1 MQLNYTKEAPQG
13 IVIEI
18 VGNKDILFEKE
29 YEKAQIAI
37 EDIVSQQLKSNGN
50 SCYEDRPLINNR
62 IIFTGQRG
70 SGKTSA
76 LLSLKNHLKI
86 YGIDIPNKKKN
97 GNSNISFYCLPTIDP
112 SYFDGK
118 NNILTTVLSSMFSDA
133 KKVMEKYDKQGERRR
148 NEYEDLLKNF
158 AKVYKALGQ
167 IMPSGNNQS
176 FTIEKLNDVSNA
188 SDINSLMD
196 RLLKSFKRFL
206 KDDNDKLYKF
216 LLVIDDLDMNV
227 ACAADMMEQVR
238 KFLSLDDMV
247 ILMSA
252 NIDQLH
258 YEMCEHY
265 SKAFV
270 NTMND
275 KDQARFIEVE
285 DMASRYLLKL
295 FPTSRRI
302 NVEHPISQLLN
313 ADLAFPEL
321 DENGDV
327 VRIDEN
333 GKVAKDGKGDVKY
346 KKKGNLQS
354 TILSLIWGKTR
365 LLFVPGKNELH
376 PIIPTNLR
384 ELVQFIDVVEGMDD
398 VQHKKGKLF
407 SSIKEYEKCKNNI
420 SKFKEYFIKTWV
432 PTNLS
437 IEEENVFYSVPE
449 KVDEVNKYLINA
461 INVIGS
467 NNKRR
472 LMSREVD
479 LDIIEKNAEGV
490 TIDRD
495 IYTMVSPNDPRFVKA
510 NKISDIFNQ
519 PSNYSY
525 GDLLLMLDKYETYF
539 ESERDRR
546 FSNAIKIYYS
556 ILLFETMFYRSN
568 CINYNAPKGETDDE
582 IAINLKDRVN
592 DIIPI
597 QRLIGGTIYYPNYFE
612 IITSKYFKQKG
623 PSYDAKRAFYHKVK
637 EDETDDMPLFSV
649 LYYGDIRP
657 DRYDTKHVYDTTFE
671 HDSEV
676 DGERYKTFDILSII
690 NNILNPWQT
699 IGRAMGSE
707 PHIGKWKEKIDEWGT
722 FYCHDNKEKP
732 LYPNTI
738 LPFYSVDMMLRYI
751 RKSYDIQEICNDI
764 KNDYF
769 KKEEIVS
776 NWLGLIDYDNGRIS
790 FDKLKEY
797 MQNDH
802 KISIEECNDGQG
814 SKDGEKKTKNK
825 CYTINYDGLKFSDLL
840 SKANLLRDGNI
851 INDNII
857 NKINSS
863 LIKKLK
869 NEKILKEN
877 AGEYTLNTT
886 TDLNP
891 IPIIQILENEKI
903 IKFKDNN
910 KTNDGDEELQGKEY
924 IFDLDNIDTTNEAV
938 RSFINKLISIRVIR
952 NGNNLEIYND
962 SDKKLANGFKIV
974 AESQKNMKSL
984 AEKETLVN
992 KDGLECFRDFVIA
1005 KIMSLYSGGQREQD
1019 MLIKNLYHHNSITEM
1034 YRYLVDTL
1042 WKDAIIEYCIRQ
1054 EIQKNVHSRKCIG
1067 NYYDK
1072 LFEITMEG
1080 FIDAFGKNETTDK
1093 KVNNKSS
1100 QKNNN
1105 NEKETDLNKVCEK
1118 IKHLSTYHEIYNE
1131 AKKIFILDETAQKS

>member
-13 IVIEI
+13 IVIET

-37 EDIVSQQLKSNGN
+37 EDIVFQQLKSNGN
-50 SCYEDRPLINNR
+50 DFCEDRPLINNR

-76 LLSLKNHLKI
+76 LLSLKSHLKNK
-86 YGIDIPNKKKN
+86 GINITNKKKA
-97 GNSNISFYCLPTIDP
+97 GIHNINFYCLPTIDP
-112 SYFDGK
+112 SYFDGE
-118 NNILTTVLSSMFSDA
+118 NNILTTVLSSMFYDA
-133 KKVMEKYDKQGERRR
+133 KKVMENYDKQGVQRR
-148 NEYEDLLKNF
+148 NDYEDLLKKF
-158 AKVYKALGQ
+158 SKVYKALGQ

-176 FTIEKLNDVSNA
+176 FTIERLNDVSNA

-196 RLLKSFKRFL
+196 KLLKSFKRFL

-227 ACAADMMEQVR
+227 ACAAEMMEQVR
-238 KFLSLDDMV
+238 KFLSLNDMV

-252 NIDQLH
+252 NMDQLH

-313 ADLAFPEL
+313 ATLAFREE
-321 DENGDV
+321 DG
-327 VRIDEN
+327 IDAEGN
-333 GKVAKDGKGDVKY
+333 VNY
-346 KKKGNLQS
+346 KTIREGVLQP
-354 TILSLIWGKTR
+354 TILSLIWDKTR
-365 LLFVPGKNELH
+365 LLFVPERNELH

-384 ELVQFIDVVEGMDD
+384 ELVQFIDVLENMDSVKSGNHNLFDNVE
-398 VQHKKGKLF
+398 
-407 SSIKEYEKCKNNI
+407 EYTKCEGNI
-420 SKFKEYFIKTWV
+420 SKFKEYFLKTWV

-437 IEEENVFYSVPE
+437 IEEENVFYSIPE
-449 KVDEVNKYLINA
+449 KVDEINKYLINA

-467 NNKRR
+467 NNKKR

-490 TIDRD
+490 RIDRD

-539 ESERDRR
+539 ESEHDRK

-568 CINYNAPKGETDDE
+568 CVNYNAHDGEAANE
-582 IAINLKDRVN
+582 IASNLKNRVN

-657 DRYDTKHVYDTTFE
+657 DRYDTKHVYDTTYE

-676 DGERYKTFDILSII
+676 DSENYKTFDILSII
-690 NNILNPWQT
+690 NNMLNPWQT
-699 IGRAMGSE
+699 IARADYSKININ
-707 PHIGKWKEKIDEWGT
+707 HWKELIDNWKNYSCRLVANSLNDDT
-722 FYCHDNKEKP
+722 IIQF
-732 LYPNTI
+732 PNSI
-738 LPFYSVDMMLRYI
+738 LPFYSVDMMLKYI
-751 RKSYDIQEICNDI
+751 RITHDVQEIYSDYND
-764 KNDYF
+764 
-769 KKEEIVS
+769 KKYKAEEDVA
-776 NWLGLIDYDNGRIS
+776 NWLGLVDYENIKIDFRLVKSTLNKRHHIDIS
-790 FDKLKEY
+790 YKTLKNEY
-797 MQNDH
+797 IIKHNKTELIDLLEQMGIVRDGKHIEIKTINAIKKNLIDILLREKIIVEKGGSFFINKEAKDSDIIKVLRKH
-802 KISIEECNDGQG
+802 KIIQYNKFGNYE
-814 SKDGEKKTKNK
+814 GE
-825 CYTINYDGLKFSDLL
+825 YTINT
-840 SKANLLRDGNI
+840 I
-851 INDNII
+851 P
-857 NKINSS
+857 
-863 LIKKLK
+863 
-869 NEKILKEN
+869 
-877 AGEYTLNTT
+877 
-886 TDLNP
+886 LNP
-891 IPIIQILENEKI
+891 QIVQSL
-903 IKFKDNN
+903 F
-910 KTNDGDEELQGKEY
+910 
-924 IFDLDNIDTTNEAV
+924 
-938 RSFINKLISIRVIR
+938 NKLISVRVVR
-952 NGNNLEIYND
+952 SGNNITIIND
-962 SDKKLANGFKIV
+962 SDYKLYKGIQIVLDANKYKRMITDTDRRKEIVEKKINTANADEV
-974 AESQKNMKSL
+974 YV
-984 AEKETLVN
+984 TY
-992 KDGLECFRDFVIA
+992 KDGVGCFRDYVIA

-1019 MLIKNLYHHNSITEM
+1019 MLIKNLYRYNSITEM
-1034 YRYLVDTL
+1034 YRYLVDVL
-1042 WKDAIIEYCIRQ
+1042 WKDAIIEYGIRQ
-1054 EIQKNVHSRKCIG
+1054 EIQQTVHSRKFIIE
-1067 NYYDK
+1067 YYKK
-1072 LFEITMEG
+1072 LLKTTEMCFKE
-1080 FIDAFGKNETTDK
+1080 AFGE
-1093 KVNNKSS
+1093 
-1100 QKNNN
+1100 
-1105 NEKETDLNKVCEK
+1105 EK
-1118 IKHLSTYHEIYNE
+1118 TYIIYKGIFE
-1131 AKKIFILDETAQKS
+1131 QAVKIFIQDETA

>member
-13 IVIEI
+13 IVIET

-29 YEKAQIAI
+29 YEKAQTAI
-37 EDIVSQQLKSNGN
+37 EDIVFQQLKSNGN
-50 SCYEDRPLINNR
+50 DFCEDRPLINNR

-76 LLSLKNHLKI
+76 LLSLKSHLKI
-86 YGIDIPNKKKN
+86 KGIKITNKKKN
-97 GNSNISFYCLPTIDP
+97 GIHNINFYCLPTIDP
-112 SYFDGK
+112 SYFDSG

-133 KKVMEKYDKQGERRR
+133 KKVMEGYDKQGVQRR

-158 AKVYKALGQ
+158 SKVYKALGQ

-176 FTIEKLNDVSNA
+176 FTIERLNDVSNA

-196 RLLKSFKRFL
+196 KLLKSFKRFL
-206 KDDNDKLYKF
+206 KDDNDKSYIF

-227 ACAADMMEQVR
+227 ACAAEMMEQVR
-238 KFLSLDDMV
+238 KFLSLNDMV

-313 ADLAFPEL
+313 ATIAFRE
-321 DENGDV
+321 EEG
-327 VRIDEN
+327 IDAEGN
-333 GKVAKDGKGDVKY
+333 VNYKTIRKGV
-346 KKKGNLQS
+346 LQP
-354 TILSLIWGKTR
+354 TILSLIWEKTR
-365 LLFVPGKNELH
+365 LLFVPERNELH

-384 ELVQFIDVVEGMDD
+384 ELVQFIDVLENMEKVEHGEDN
-398 VQHKKGKLF
+398 LF
-407 SSIKEYEKCKNNI
+407 KTIKDYRKCENNI
-420 SKFKEYFIKTWV
+420 NKFKEYFLKTWV

-437 IEEENVFYSVPE
+437 IEEENVFYSIPE
-449 KVDEVNKYLINA
+449 KVDEINKYLINA

-490 TIDRD
+490 RIDRD

-539 ESERDRR
+539 ESEHDRK
-546 FSNAIKIYYS
+546 FSNAIKIFYS

-568 CINYNAPKGETDDE
+568 SINYSVKKDDTE
-582 IAINLKDRVN
+582 DINKIDEHELEQRVKKRVN

-671 HDSEV
+671 HDSVV
-676 DGERYKTFDILSII
+676 DSERYKTFDILSII
-690 NNILNPWQT
+690 NNMLNPWQT
-699 IGRAMGSE
+699 IARADINE
-707 PHIGKWKEKIDEWGT
+707 IDIGKWHDQINMWRE
-722 FYCHDNKEKP
+722 YCKLGESQEEIISF
-732 LYPNTI
+732 PNSI
-738 LPFYSVDMMLRYI
+738 LPFYSVDMMLKYI
-751 RKSYDIQEICNDI
+751 RKQYDVQEIEEIDND
-764 KNDYF
+764 KRDNEY

-776 NWLGLIDYDNGRIS
+776 NWLGLMEYDNVRIS
-790 FDKLKEY
+790 FSTVKRFMKEKHRINISFNSKKEY
-797 MQNDH
+797 NVHYENPKITDLLMQMGIILCDLSLNPQ
-802 KISIEECNDGQG
+802 KVNEIKNNLIEDLIKDKVVIEKEGKYYL
-814 SKDGEKKTKNK
+814 SK
-825 CYTINYDGLKFSDLL
+825 YDNSYIIKALL
-840 SKANLLRDGNI
+840 SK
-851 INDNII
+851 
-857 NKINSS
+857 K
-863 LIKKLK
+863 
-869 NEKILKEN
+869 
-877 AGEYTLNTT
+877 
-886 TDLNP
+886 
-891 IPIIQILENEKI
+891 IIQLLPYE
-903 IKFKDNN
+903 
-910 KTNDGDEELQGKEY
+910 KEY
-924 IFDLDNIDTTNEAV
+924 IVDLQSITQPSAKGLLK
-938 RSFINKLISIRVIR
+938 KLISIRVVTT
-952 NGNNLEIYND
+952 GNKIVVYND
-962 SDKKLANGFKIV
+962 SDYKLSKGIEIITEAKKYIKKLTNDDEVNIRGGAGKEYMINKKQLAN
-974 AESQKNMKSL
+974 
-984 AEKETLVN
+984 KEHMTSKEGVC
-992 KDGLECFRDFVIA
+992 CFRDYAISQ
-1005 KIMSLYSGGQREQD
+1005 IMKLYSGGQREQD
-1019 MLIKNLYHHNSITEM
+1019 MLIKNLYRYNSITEM
-1034 YRYLVDTL
+1034 YRYLVDVL
-1042 WKDAIIEYCIRQ
+1042 WKDAIIEYGIRQ
-1054 EIQKNVHSRKCIG
+1054 DIQETVHSKDFVVK
-1067 NYYDK
+1067 YYKELFNVTERNLKEIFGEGKQFTNIYKNIFNHAVK
-1072 LFEITMEG
+1072 LFIDEI
-1080 FIDAFGKNETTDK
+1080 
-1093 KVNNKSS
+1093 
-1100 QKNNN
+1100 
-1105 NEKETDLNKVCEK
+1105 
-1118 IKHLSTYHEIYNE
+1118 
-1131 AKKIFILDETAQKS
+1131 AQKS

>member
-13 IVIEI
+13 IVIET

-37 EDIVSQQLKSNGN
+37 ENIVFQQLKSNGN
-50 SCYEDRPLINNR
+50 DFCEDRPLINNR

-76 LLSLKNHLKI
+76 LLSLKSHLKI
-86 YGIDIPNKKKN
+86 KGINITNKKKN
-97 GNSNISFYCLPTIDP
+97 GIHNINFYCLPTIDP
-112 SYFDGK
+112 SYFDSG

-133 KKVMEKYDKQGERRR
+133 KKVMEGYDKQGVQRR

-158 AKVYKALGQ
+158 SKVYKALGQ

-176 FTIEKLNDVSNA
+176 FTIERLNDVSNA

-196 RLLKSFKRFL
+196 KLLKSFKRFL
-206 KDDNDKLYKF
+206 KDDNDKSYIF

-227 ACAADMMEQVR
+227 ACAAEMMEQVR
-238 KFLSLDDMV
+238 KFLSLNDMV

-321 DENGDV
+321 DENGEV
-327 VRIDEN
+327 VRVDKN
-333 GKVAKDGKGDVKY
+333 GNVIKDGKGIVKY

-354 TILSLIWGKTR
+354 TILSLIWEKTR
-365 LLFVPGKNELH
+365 LLFVPEKNELH

-384 ELVQFIDVVEGMDD
+384 ELVQFIDVLENMEKVEHGEDN
-398 VQHKKGKLF
+398 LF
-407 SSIKEYEKCKNNI
+407 KTIKDYRKCENNI
-420 SKFKEYFIKTWV
+420 NKFKEYFLKTWV

-437 IEEENVFYSVPE
+437 IEAENIFYSIPE
-449 KVDEVNKYLINA
+449 KVDEINKYLINA

-467 NNKRR
+467 NNKKR

-490 TIDRD
+490 RIDRD

-539 ESERDRR
+539 ESEHDRK

-568 CINYNAPKGETDDE
+568 CVNYYAPKGETDDE
-582 IAINLKDRVN
+582 KAPNLKDRVN

-676 DGERYKTFDILSII
+676 DSERYKTFDILSII
-690 NNILNPWQT
+690 NNMLNPWQT
-699 IGRAMGSE
+699 IARAHGSE
-707 PHIGKWKEKIDEWGT
+707 LNIGEWKTKISEWKKYCQCGEKT
-722 FYCHDNKEKP
+722 F
-732 LYPNTI
+732 PNTI

-751 RKSYDIQEICNDI
+751 RKTYDVKDI
-764 KNDYF
+764 DREYKDENYAN
-769 KKEEIVS
+769 EEKTA
-776 NWLGLIDYDNGRIS
+776 NWLGLVGYDNNLIDIKLVQAVLQRHDIELKKSQETKGKSKQPQKVEDYIIIYDDAQDQFYKLLQKTGIVNKESRINVERVNA
-790 FDKLKEY
+790 FMPEL
-797 MQNDH
+797 M
-802 KISIEECNDGQG
+802 
-814 SKDGEKKTKNK
+814 
-825 CYTINYDGLKFSDLL
+825 
-840 SKANLLRDGNI
+840 
-851 INDNII
+851 DNII
-857 NKINSS
+857 KNNLSCVEVNEEICTIVKEKLNSN
-863 LIKKLK
+863 IPKL
-869 NEKILKEN
+869 LS
-877 AGEYTLNTT
+877 
-886 TDLNP
+886 
-891 IPIIQILENEKI
+891 ILENEKLVEKRNDDYI
-903 IKFKDNN
+903 IKLETININN
-910 KTNDGDEELQGKEY
+910 SKER
-924 IFDLDNIDTTNEAV
+924 DVV
-938 RSFINKLISIRVIR
+938 REILKELISMRVVECGDKI
-952 NGNNLEIYND
+952 IVFND
-962 SDKKLANGFKIV
+962 TDQKLANSIKIV
-974 AESQKNMKSL
+974 IEARKYYKKLTNEVNLKDK
-984 AEKETLVN
+984 KEWTSEDVLTSE
-992 KDGLECFRDFVIA
+992 DGLACFRDYAIS

-1019 MLIKNLYHHNSITEM
+1019 MLIKNLYRYNSITEM
-1034 YRYLVDTL
+1034 YRYLVDVL

-1054 EIQKNVHSRKCIG
+1054 EIQKTVHSRAFVKQ
-1067 NYYDK
+1067 YYNKLLGVTRDSLDEALDGKKPYNDIEGIYEEIFNHAVK
-1072 LFEITMEG
+1072 LFIDEIPQE
-1080 FIDAFGKNETTDK
+1080 
-1093 KVNNKSS
+1093 S
-1100 QKNNN
+1100 
-1105 NEKETDLNKVCEK
+1105 
-1118 IKHLSTYHEIYNE
+1118 
-1131 AKKIFILDETAQKS
+1131 